1 MEGYYVECP
10 DCHKEYYIHKSL
22 YEVAVSN
29 SEQKSTPSPCQCPGS
44 AMKSLKPMESMHSVS
59 PQP

>member
-1 MEGYYVECP
+1 MPKVYYVECP

-29 SEQKSTPSPCQCPGS
+29 PGQKLKCPFCKKRSNYSESTIKQ
-44 AMKSLKPMESMHSVS
+44 
-59 PQP
+59 